1 MTNTDY
7 QTDVDVRY
15 AFDNLGRMTS
25 RVDNAGTW
33 SWTYDGA
40 SHRVTSETLRNPTG
54 EARAVS
60 YAYDPATYDLASV
73 ACGAYTTRYAWAAG
87 RLTNVSW
94 NVGTVVSGVRYGY
107 LPNSDLLLQMAN
119 DQGLVTTRAYDLLSR
134 LTGLTNDFGSSGSA
148 FNYVLDSTGRRI
160 ARSDFEKVSGLW
172 SPVSSLSWKYD
183 AFDQLTNAVRT
194 GSANG
199 AADAAYRFGYKYDLI
214 GNRLHE
220 DRGQLD
226 LDGAFNNLNQLTAL
240 DWSGRLDVLGSVGA
254 TGVVVKVSGTD
265 AVMYDGTNYLGAGNV
280 SKPGSNNIPIVAWLG
295 TNSTEANR
303 TVYMPPAKPQAFLY
317 DLNGNL
323 TNDGQRA
330 YHWDEENRLVA
341 VETQGDAGIPACEKK
356 RSEYLYDA
364 QSRRIQKRDLSNW
377 TGSAYATT
385 NVTGYVW
392 DGWLLLAETDA
403 AGSVSVYHVHGLD
416 LSQTLQGAG
425 GIGGLL
431 ARVAMTNDQS
441 PMTFSYAFDGN
452 GNVADVTASG
462 AVAAHYEYDPFGRT
476 VSESGPYAA
485 ANPWRFS
492 TKQTDDWGLYYY
504 GLRFYSPNLGRWLSR
519 DPIGEMSG
527 PNLYAYVN
535 NLPIMVLDPLGQAPL
550 ECEAD
555 TDKDCTIKSRRRRYS
570 ERGEAQWDPRT
581 RICTCSMRRMWE
593 IIYAGTCNGKFNP
606 SLGWEICSTWTLVP
620 FSSSPS
626 NRSECETAC
635 SLAVGGTSQPNWPP
649 PELPRNARCESVGVT
664 EPLPE

>member
-1 MTNTDY
+1 MTNMVDGVGNVTAWAYDSLGRMTRKTYADGSYCQYGYSAQGWLTSRLDPAGKTTAYAYNSVGQMTNTDY
-7 QTDVDVRY
+7 QTDVDVQY

-40 SHRVTSETLRNPTG
+40 SHRVTSKALRSPTG
-54 EARAVS
+54 EARAVT

-94 NVGTVVSGVRYGY
+94 NVGTAVSAVRYGY
-107 LPNSDLLLQMAN
+107 LPNSDLLLQVAN

-183 AFDQLTNAVRT
+183 AFDQLTNAVKT

-199 AADAAYRFGYKYDLI
+199 AADAAYTFGYKYDLI

-254 TGVVVKVSGTD
+254 TGVVVKVSGTN
-265 AVMYDGTNYLGAGNV
+265 AVMYNGTNYLGGGKV
-280 SKPGSNNIPIVAWLG
+280 SLPGSNNIPIVAWFG
-295 TNSTEANR
+295 TNSTEINR
-303 TVYMPPAKPQAFLY
+303 TVYMPPAKPQAFFY

-330 YHWDEENRLVA
+330 YCWDEENRLIALEEISSPPGRGRVR
-341 VETQGDAGIPACEKK
+341 VENQ
-356 RSEYLYDA
+356 YDA
-364 QSRRIQKRDLSNW
+364 QGRRVRKTDLSGW
-377 TGSAYATT
+377 TDSAYAAT

-403 AGSVSVYHVHGLD
+403 AGGVAAYHVHGLD
-416 LSQTLQGAG
+416 LSLSLHGAG
-425 GIGGLL
+425 GIGGLF
-431 ARVAMTNDQS
+431 ARAEGGTNY
-441 PMTFSYAFDGN
+441 FYAIDGN
-452 GNVADVTASG
+452 GNVVDVIAGG
-462 AVAAHYEYDPFGRT
+462 AVVAHYEYDPFWGT
-476 VSESGPYAA
+476 VGQSGSYALA
-485 ANPWRFS
+485 SS
-492 TKQTDDWGLYYY
+492 T
-504 GLRFYSPNLGRWLSR
+504 
-519 DPIGEMSG
+519 
-527 PNLYAYVN
+527 
-535 NLPIMVLDPLGQAPL
+535 
-550 ECEAD
+550 
-555 TDKDCTIKSRRRRYS
+555 
-570 ERGEAQWDPRT
+570 
-581 RICTCSMRRMWE
+581 
-593 IIYAGTCNGKFNP
+593 
-606 SLGWEICSTWTLVP
+606 
-620 FSSSPS
+620 
-626 NRSECETAC
+626 
-635 SLAVGGTSQPNWPP
+635 
-649 PELPRNARCESVGVT
+649 
-664 EPLPE
+664 